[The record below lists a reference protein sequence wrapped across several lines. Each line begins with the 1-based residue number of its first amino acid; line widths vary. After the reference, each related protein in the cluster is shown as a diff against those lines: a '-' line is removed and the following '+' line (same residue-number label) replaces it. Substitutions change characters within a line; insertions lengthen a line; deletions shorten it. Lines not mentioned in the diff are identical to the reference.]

1 MGLVVLM
8 LMLVLVLVLLVALVG
23 QCRRGNLLLGPYG
36 ILEGEEVESRS
47 SGIISVVRLITVG
60 VIRTTVGFVTD
71 IVVLG
76 VDVLSIGLRIE
87 GWSIGADAKGAIE
100 YTIECI
106 EGVGGDGSGIRGGLA
121 GGSAVYDGEEG
132 SGVGSGRWKGATTSN
147 KWSETGSGNIWSE
160 ACSDKR
166 TVESPKAQR
175 SLIGGTGKH
184 GWGEGT
190 STKGVAHSPT

>member
-1 MGLVVLM
+1 M
-8 LMLVLVLVLLVALVG
+8 LMLVLVLMLLVALVG

-47 SGIISVVRLITVG
+47 SSVVGIVRLISVG
-60 VIRTTVGFVTD
+60 VIRTAVGFVTD
-71 IVVLG
+71 IVVLR

-87 GWSIGADAKGAIE
+87 GWSSGANAKRAIE

-106 EGVGGDGSGIRGGLA
+106 EGVRGDGSGVGGGLA
-121 GGSAVYDGEEG
+121 RRSAVYDGEEG
-132 SGVGSGRWKGATTSN
+132 SGVGSRRWEGATTSN

-160 ACSDKR
+160 ASSDKG

-184 GWGEGT
+184 GGGEGT
-190 STKGVAHSPT
+190 STKGVAHRPT